1 MMWPWCNR
9 NFVYRPISFFRGE
22 RSLRYLDEYRLR
34 QWLPPAD
41 LERYRKSRL
50 EKLVRHAVANVPFY
64 RRLEGP
70 EGFDFADM
78 NVAEI
83 LSKFPVV
90 DKQLLKNE
98 GPSFRARGFGGRT
111 YEIRTG
117 GSTGEPLTLLE
128 EGRASGERRGAWYR
142 FLEWWGIRPGD
153 KQARFWGLPL
163 DARGRRRER
172 VKDLLMNRRRFPAFD
187 FGPEVVSAFWEK
199 MRRFRP
205 AYVYGFASTIFDFV
219 EVLGEM
225 GYDGRSL
232 ELKAAVLT
240 AETVYEHQR
249 KAVSDFFGA
258 PAVAEYGCGEAG
270 VIAFE
275 CGEGRLHLNADCII
289 LEEVDGAAVITDLKG
304 FAMPLIRYRLGDI
317 IVEGERGLCPCG
329 CTFPVIGGVVG
340 RETDRLELGDG
351 RYSHPQSLNY
361 VFQDFATLGK
371 GIARFKVIQS
381 SDGRSIK
388 VLVEPSSAWRAEY
401 ADAIRAIIG
410 ERLGYRGDVS
420 VETVSE
426 IPRDPSGKLRYFVRE
441 H

>member
-1 MMWPWCNR
+1 MWPRFNR
-9 NFVYRPISFFRGE
+9 NFVYRPVSFVRGE
-22 RSLRYLDEYRLR
+22 RALRHLNKCRPR

-50 EKLVRHAVANVPFY
+50 EKLVRHAAANVPFY
-64 RRLEGP
+64 RGLAGVEGS
-70 EGFDFADM
+70 DFADM
-78 NVAEI
+78 KVAEI

-98 GPSFRARGFGGRT
+98 GPSFIAENVPGRK
-111 YEIRTG
+111 YRIATG
-117 GSTGEPLTLLE
+117 GSTGEPLTLLTD
-128 EGRASGERRGAWYR
+128 GRASGERRGSWYR

-172 VKDLLMNRRRFPAFD
+172 VKDFLMNRHRFPAFG
-187 FGPEVVSAFWEK
+187 FRPEAVSAFWEK

-225 GYDGRSL
+225 GCDGRSL

-240 AETVYEHQR
+240 AETVYERQR

-258 PAVAEYGCGEAG
+258 PAVNEYGCGEAG

-275 CGEGRLHLNADCII
+275 CREGRLHVNADCII
-289 LEEVDGAAVITDLKG
+289 LEEVDGAAVISDLKSY
-304 FAMPLIRYRLGDI
+304 AMPLIRYRLGDV
-317 IVEGERGLCPCG
+317 IVEGETDMCPCG
-329 CTFPVIGGVVG
+329 CTFPVIGGVAG

-361 VFQDFATLGK
+361 VFQDFAALGK
-371 GIARFKVIQS
+371 GIARFKVVQS
-381 SDGRSIK
+381 SDGRNIR
-388 VLVEPSSAWRAEY
+388 VLVEPSAAWRAEY

-420 VETVSE
+420 VETVSA